1 MKYNIALVGYG
12 KWGKILANQINN
24 SKYFNLV
31 GVLSSLNLKKNFK
44 INSYKDF
51 SSLIKNEKVDC
62 IYIAKDPATNFSI
75 LEKLVEHKLP
85 IIFEKPLCLNSK
97 NCLDMIKIIEK
108 LKIISFTNLP
118 NIFSDTYNETKKF
131 IKSNEKNIKRII
143 INEGDNGPIRDE
155 INPIFDWGIH
165 PLTYVFGIYE
175 RINLKKINHKTIVN
189 SKVKNIKI
197 TKLEIPINNQ
207 FKIKILTGNGFKSKT
222 RILKIILN
230 NGDIFIN
237 DFIKHELLLNDK
249 VIFKSQKKPL
259 DNLLEKFAKS
269 IKKNKNN
276 EGLKSI
282 YQSYQSIQILE
293 KIN

>member
-1 MKYNIALVGYG
+1 
-12 KWGKILANQINN
+12 
-24 SKYFNLV
+24 
-31 GVLSSLNLKKNFK
+31 
-44 INSYKDF
+44 
-51 SSLIKNEKVDC
+51 
-62 IYIAKDPATNFSI
+62 
-75 LEKLVEHKLP
+75 
-85 IIFEKPLCLNSK
+85 
-97 NCLDMIKIIEK
+97 
-108 LKIISFTNLP
+108 
-118 NIFSDTYNETKKF
+118 
-131 IKSNEKNIKRII
+131 
-143 INEGDNGPIRDE
+143 
-155 INPIFDWGIH
+155 
-165 PLTYVFGIYE
+165 VFGIYE

-269 IKKNKNN
+269 IKK
-276 EGLKSI
+276 I
-282 YQSYQSIQILE
+282 
-293 KIN
+293 KIMKV